1 MGVNICMF
9 GCLAS
14 SGVESMNQ
22 ANKIVPY
29 KTAVDILNA
38 ALLLLKL
45 EGEGYSRWNLQVW
58 NHDQVLTPK
67 RMDLMRDAFANV
79 DPRDYKMSKHE
90 DNLNFEITVRKNL
103 TGAKNYLVTLPKE
116 KHLGSH
122 FGTCTC
128 GVPSKEGV
136 PGKHMVA
143 IVKSAMFE
151 GMKRT
156 DIMPYFWMTDC
167 WKRQYDL
174 ASQHK
179 TEIGEITTVKKA
191 CTKNELL

>member
-67 RMDLMRDAFANV
+67 RMDLMRDAFVNV

-116 KHLGSH
+116 KRLGSH

-156 DIMPYFWMTDC
+156 DIMPYFWMTDR

-174 ASQHK
+174 ASQHN